1 LSDDTD
7 AILKAQGVG
16 WFLRKAIGAA
26 SITLDIKH
34 YKDDDRVEHIDI
46 VQTLTGGI
54 PGTTELRILWW
65 KEKEHEDAIFGSVIG
80 KSRRVKAEEL
90 QDEYLT
96 KGWTADTYDHGLVQS
111 YAESNTPKSGITWIA
126 NQVHNQKLNQG
137 FYLTIVY
144 SHRHGEWRRLRTKG
158 DTLAIFIS
166 LQPMAKLSRRGWYTT
181 TVSTAIIAK
190 EIYLDILPL
199 SWFNIVAISMRC
211 IYLAYNGGSTT
222 PIIIDEPFVL

>member
-1 LSDDTD
+1 MAVPQDLNILDISGKFLLNKTLSDDTD

-126 NQVHNQKLNQG
+126 NQTWGMEEIKDERRYTRHLYFTPADGKVIKARMVYD
-137 FYLTIVY
+137 YL
-144 SHRHGEWRRLRTKG
+144 
-158 DTLAIFIS
+158 
-166 LQPMAKLSRRGWYTT
+166 
-181 TVSTAIIAK
+181 
-190 EIYLDILPL
+190 
-199 SWFNIVAISMRC
+199 
-211 IYLAYNGGSTT
+211 GST
-222 PIIIDEPFVL
+222 